1 MNMVPL
7 TQNNFSAALDLLKK
21 NNLPTEDISEAT
33 SMFVV
38 EEQNTVTGTI
48 ALEYA
53 GSDGLLRSLAVAA
66 DHRQNGVGGEL
77 VAFIEAYAVRQGI
90 QQLYLLTTTA
100 EKFFAKRG
108 YVVVERSAVSPFIEN
123 SSEFASVCP
132 STAVVMKKTI
142 S

>member
-1 MNMVPL
+1 MVPL

-48 ALEYA
+48 ALEYT
-53 GSDGLLRSLAVAA
+53 GPDGLLRSLAVAE

-77 VAFIEAYAVRQGI
+77 VSFIEAYAVRQGI

-132 STAVVMKKTI
+132 STAVVMKKII

>member
-1 MNMVPL
+1 MVPL
-7 TQNNFSAALDLLKK
+7 TQNNFSAAIDLLKK

-33 SMFVV
+33 SLFVV
-38 EEQNTVTGTI
+38 EDAHTVIGTI

-53 GSDGLLRSLAVAA
+53 GPDGLLRSLAVAE

-77 VAFIEAYAVRQGI
+77 VSFIEDYSKRQGI
-90 QQLYLLTTTA
+90 QQLYLLTTMA

-108 YVVVERSAVSPFIEN
+108 YVVVERSAVSPFIQN

-132 STAVVMKKTI
+132 STAVVMKKII

>member
-1 MNMVPL
+1 MIMVPL
-7 TQNNFSAALDLLKK
+7 TQNNFTAALDLLKK

-33 SMFVV
+33 SLFVV
-38 EEQNTVTGTI
+38 EEDNSVIGTI

-53 GSDGLLRSLAVAA
+53 GSEGLLRSLAVAE
-66 DHRQNGVGGEL
+66 DHRQNGLGGEL
-77 VAFIEAYAVRQGI
+77 VSFIEAYAMRQGI

-108 YVVVERSAVSPFIEN
+108 YLVVERTAVSPFIQN

-132 STAVVMKKTI
+132 STAVVMKKII

>member
-7 TQNNFSAALDLLKK
+7 TRNNFSAALDLLKK

-33 SMFVV
+33 SMFVI

-53 GSDGLLRSLAVAA
+53 GPDGLLRSLAVAE

-77 VAFIEAYAVRQGI
+77 VSFIEAYAVRQGI

-132 STAVVMKKTI
+132 STAVVMKKII

>member
-1 MNMVPL
+1 MVPL
-7 TQNNFSAALDLLKK
+7 TQNNFTAALDLLKK

-33 SMFVV
+33 SLFVV
-38 EEQNTVTGTI
+38 EEDNSVIGTI

-53 GSDGLLRSLAVAA
+53 GSEGLLRSLAVAE
-66 DHRQNGVGGEL
+66 DHRQNGLGGEL
-77 VAFIEAYAVRQGI
+77 VSFIEAYAMRQGI

-108 YVVVERSAVSPFIEN
+108 YLVVERTAVSPFIQN

-132 STAVVMKKTI
+132 STAVVMKKII

>member
-1 MNMVPL
+1 MIMVPL
-7 TQNNFSAALDLLKK
+7 TQNNFTAALDLLKK

-33 SMFVV
+33 SLFVV
-38 EEQNTVTGTI
+38 EEDNSVIGTI

-53 GSDGLLRSLAVAA
+53 GSEGLLRSLAVAE
-66 DHRQNGVGGEL
+66 DHRQKGLGGEL
-77 VAFIEAYAVRQGI
+77 VSFIEAYAMRQGI

-108 YVVVERSAVSPFIEN
+108 YLVVERTAVSPFIQN

-132 STAVVMKKTI
+132 STAVVMKKII

>member
-1 MNMVPL
+1 MVPL
-7 TQNNFSAALDLLKK
+7 TQNNFSAAIDLLKK

-33 SMFVV
+33 SLFVV
-38 EEQNTVTGTI
+38 EEDNSVIGTI

-53 GSDGLLRSLAVAA
+53 GSEGLLRSLAVAE
-66 DHRQNGVGGEL
+66 DHRQNGLGGEL
-77 VAFIEAYAVRQGI
+77 VSFIEAYAMRQGI

-108 YVVVERSAVSPFIEN
+108 YLVVERTAVSPFIQN

-132 STAVVMKKTI
+132 STAVVMKKII